1 MIEGYSEYVID
12 ALLNLDYD
20 IAELNSISSYFTNL
34 INNEVTLRSLF
45 EKSVENHLKYRED
58 MRHNINKIR
67 LRLEIDDEIV
77 QLHNLNKKIK
87 EFHAD
92 EFVTFTEELNVD
104 VLNKYTALCKDY
116 IEDLDKMRTWLITFG
131 KIKR

>member
-20 IAELNSISSYFTNL
+20 IAELNGVSNYFTDL
-34 INNEVTLRSLF
+34 INKEVTLRSFF
-45 EKSVENHLKYRED
+45 ERSVENHIKYREG
-58 MRHNINKIR
+58 MHYSINKIR
-67 LRLEIDDEIV
+67 LRLEIDDEV
-77 QLHNLNKKIK
+77 AQLHNLNKILK

-92 EFVTFTEELNVD
+92 WFVSYSEELKVD
-104 VLNKYTALCKDY
+104 FLNEYATLCKDY